1 MKNNLKND
9 KPYKD
14 IFKSIP
20 FWIGIIAIIILFL
33 ITFCFDIKGDKTIFD
48 ESLVSA
54 LAFIVLIVTA
64 IMQNID
70 LKNQKEELVLTRKEY
85 AKNVEE
91 LEKQTTELARQTDHL
106 NTHYHLIQEQS
117 ENEKTNT
124 IINRYN
130 ALYKIYLDSLQQMRE
145 EINYERHFENY
156 IYNEFLC
163 PDEYTVSD
171 DFLDKYHFIEYFLNR
186 LVLLEETIS
195 NLPNETYK
203 KIFYK
208 DLSNSLKLDEFLF
221 LTEYVEN
228 SNSGEFQT
236 IITSLVKKLELPQN
250 ND

>member
-1 MKNNLKND
+1 MENN

-20 FWIGIIAIIILFL
+20 FLIGVIAVVTLLFL
-33 ITFCFDIKGDKTIFD
+33 TFCFGIRGDKTIFD

-91 LEKQTTELARQTDHL
+91 LEKQTIELARQTDHL
-106 NTHYHLIQEQS
+106 NNHSFLIQEQY

-124 IINRYN
+124 MINRYN
-130 ALYKIYLDSLQQMRE
+130 DLYKIYIDSLHQMRK
-145 EINYERHFENY
+145 EINYEKHFENY
-156 IYNEFLC
+156 IYNEFMTS
-163 PDEYTVSD
+163 DEYTVSD
-171 DFLDKYHFIEYFLNR
+171 DFLEKYHFIEYFLNR

-203 KIFYK
+203 NVFYK
-208 DLSNSLKLDEFLF
+208 DLSNSLNLNEFLF
-221 LTEYVEN
+221 LTEYVKN
-228 SNSGEFQT
+228 SNYGQFKKV
-236 IITSLVKKLELPQN
+236 ITNIVNKLDFPKDIN
-250 ND
+250 